1 MRARADRN
9 PYTRS
14 GRDAPMASVH
24 EVDQSLYFLEVGFP
38 SVRCRERGEKPVVSD
53 LPAHGILPILLFS
66 MDHGPET
73 LLLEMFAIFL
83 AAKMVGELFERLQM
97 PAVLGEILAGVVL
110 GPYALG
116 WIHPSDT
123 INSVAGIGAI
133 FVLFNAGLETSP
145 GDLIRVG
152 RTALLVALAGVMFP
166 FVLGFGYMKL
176 VGDVTTEAVFV
187 GAAMVATSV
196 GITARVLGDLNVL
209 SSQLA
214 KVILGAAVFDDILG
228 MVILAVVAGLAS
240 VGGVNWLRLGV
251 LLGEAVAFALFMI
264 FVAPRIVHR
273 MHSRVD
279 RLSTRNAPLIVAL
292 AICLLL
298 SWLALKIG
306 MAAIIG
312 AFFAGLMFADLA
324 PRWNLLPKVHA
335 INEFLA
341 PYFFFSIGA
350 RLDIGLFTGS
360 VLKTALVI
368 SILAIFSKVVGCGL
382 PMAGKGWR
390 SALAVGV
397 GMMPRGEVA
406 LIVALAGLNAQIV
419 TQATF
424 AIVVFMTAVTT
435 ILAPP
440 FLRYLFRPE
449 RENAALAS

>member
-1 MRARADRN
+1 
-9 PYTRS
+9 
-14 GRDAPMASVH
+14 
-24 EVDQSLYFLEVGFP
+24 
-38 SVRCRERGEKPVVSD
+38 
-53 LPAHGILPILLFS
+53 
-66 MDHGPET
+66 MDHGPEI

-83 AAKMVGELFERLQM
+83 AAKVVGELFERLQM

-116 WIHPSDT
+116 WIHPTVT
-123 INSVAGIGAI
+123 INSMAEIGAI

-152 RTALLVALAGVMFP
+152 RTALLVALAGIVFP

-176 VGDVTTEAVFV
+176 IGDVTTEAVFV

-240 VGGVNWLRLGV
+240 AGGVNWLRMGV

-264 FVAPRIVHR
+264 LVAPRILRR
-273 MHSRVD
+273 MHTGVD

-292 AICLLL
+292 AICLLF

-312 AFFAGLMFADLA
+312 AFFAGLMFADFA
-324 PRWNLLPKVHA
+324 PRWDLLPKAHA

-341 PYFFFSIGA
+341 PFFFFSIGA
-350 RLDIGLFTGS
+350 RLNVGLFTGN
-360 VLKTALVI
+360 VLKTAIVI
-368 SILAIFSKVVGCGL
+368 SILAILSKVVGCGL
-382 PMAGKGWR
+382 PMAGKGWH
-390 SALAVGV
+390 SVLAVGV

-435 ILAPP
+435 ILAPL
-440 FLRYLFRPE
+440 FLRYLFRPD
-449 RENAALAS
+449 RKNAALAS